1 MTEKF
6 AKAKNLVLLS
16 EEESGFD
23 SEEKFLI
30 FRIKTVQGVRE
41 LSKSKWPTGPGKS
54 GRKSLK
60 FVQVLKRGQKAS
72 QKKRKSLV
80 CFDLEAVPESTGKNE
95 EEIMSPAV

>member
-6 AKAKNLVLLS
+6 AKAKNLVLPS

-54 GRKSLK
+54 GRKPLK

-72 QKKRKSLV
+72 QKEARKFSL
-80 CFDLEAVPESTGKNE
+80 F
-95 EEIMSPAV
+95 